1 MLFILGLV
9 LGVLVGAVAMLIF
22 DFDVKIEYVT
32 GKSARLYKGACC
44 TYDEAGNHSPACPV
58 VHDSRWNTP

>member
-9 LGVLVGAVAMLIF
+9 LGVLVGAVAMMIF

-32 GKSARLYKGACC
+32 GKSARLYK
-44 TYDEAGNHSPACPV
+44 D
-58 VHDSRWNTP
+58 TP